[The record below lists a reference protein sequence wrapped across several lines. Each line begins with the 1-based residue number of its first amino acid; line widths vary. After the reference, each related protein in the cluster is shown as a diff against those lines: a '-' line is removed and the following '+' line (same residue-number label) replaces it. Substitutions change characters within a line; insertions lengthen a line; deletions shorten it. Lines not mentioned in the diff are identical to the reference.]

1 MYINSLNVISRQ
13 NINRNFWIMDLL
25 IYTLYS
31 FFLSIKTIR
40 YIVKLLVEHW
50 HAGKGLTWRHT
61 IYGHFWTT
69 SNGMLA
75 TLFASVWLMLISR
88 IIWNDIWRVQLDG
101 SSSCLK
107 SKTLINWLSRSCVW
121 VSSMRRPESTVNS
134 FHSIRFSVLYSVKK
148 K

>member
-1 MYINSLNVISRQ
+1 
-13 NINRNFWIMDLL
+13 MDLL
-25 IYTLYS
+25 IYTFYS
-31 FFLSIKTIR
+31 FYLSIKTIR
-40 YIVKLLVEHW
+40 YIWIKMDVKLLVEHW
-50 HAGKGLTWRHT
+50 HAGRGPTWRHT

-88 IIWNDIWRVQLDG
+88 IIWNDIWKVQLDG

-121 VSSMRRPESTVNS
+121 VSNMRRPEYSTVNP